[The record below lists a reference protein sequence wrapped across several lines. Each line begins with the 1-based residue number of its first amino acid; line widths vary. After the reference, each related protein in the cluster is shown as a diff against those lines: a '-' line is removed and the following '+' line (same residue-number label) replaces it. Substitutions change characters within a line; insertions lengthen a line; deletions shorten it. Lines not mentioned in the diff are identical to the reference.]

1 MAKKFYTKEKLVTA
15 RARSPRLRRLGV
27 TTVNSSFTYSTSS
40 GQLSTAEQPTAVMPK
55 KQASAGL
62 SVVKFVTSQGNPTP
76 DVGQCYFDKI
86 LGLPLWWDGSS
97 WVDSTGARLMSCV
110 VDGVES
116 SILEGASLVVEV
128 PDGSM
133 VTVMMD
139 GEEIT
144 DDVHEDGIVTISYIS
159 GDIVII
165 YGEP

>member
-1 MAKKFYTKEKLVTA
+1 M
-15 RARSPRLRRLGV
+15 
-27 TTVNSSFTYSTSS
+27 
-40 GQLSTAEQPTAVMPK
+40 
-55 KQASAGL
+55 
-62 SVVKFVTSQGNPTP
+62 
-76 DVGQCYFDKI
+76 
-86 LGLPLWWDGSS
+86 
-97 WVDSTGARLMSCV
+97 
-110 VDGVES
+110 
-116 SILEGASLVVEV
+116 EV

>member
-1 MAKKFYTKEKLVTA
+1 M
-15 RARSPRLRRLGV
+15 
-27 TTVNSSFTYSTSS
+27 
-40 GQLSTAEQPTAVMPK
+40 
-55 KQASAGL
+55 
-62 SVVKFVTSQGNPTP
+62 
-76 DVGQCYFDKI
+76 
-86 LGLPLWWDGSS
+86 PLWWDGSN